1 MIDRHRSLIH
11 MLMSGLVGL
20 TLGLFI
26 GWWVWPV
33 EWTEAPSSGPPA
45 SAPAQQGD
53 APAAESEE
61 AGSSYTAF
69 VDLISQGLLYV
80 AALLLLVG
88 GVVIANQL
96 FRQSQGKPPPIQPFP
111 LPFGRRRSNQATA
124 PREARA
130 GPPPLAE
137 RPERQ
142 RRPSLDW
149 LRKGRPTLGHSAPD
163 EPVFTEQ
170 AGAARRPIEGSPDST
185 PTYRGATPGEPV
197 RQAGTASGADV
208 ASSRRDDVGATVDR
222 PERQTARPGTLAA
235 PRTAGDREQARPAL
249 AGDAEAAGRAFEEE
263 EVELPSENNAAGRD
277 DDVAPLESVALAEER
292 GEGEPGQVGMG
303 QTDPDPDELGGS
315 REDGEPELRE
325 TAVGPGEAEAGRAAE
340 LGGRDTGRDESLGR
354 SGGGLTAA
362 EEPAALPDRRMEAR
376 PVPDAGD
383 ETLESR
389 RGLSVPERAVHSS
402 RQQVGH
408 FEASYAFGTQSYDE
422 SFTINAADG
431 ELLGACGMGINES
444 VDRDA
449 ANTDQVRL
457 LDIWL
462 YDRSAVRSVS
472 QPLVSP
478 GFSSS
483 GLEDHAGSGGSES
496 APPLEVAPGLTFTLR
511 SDSIALECRIEGVTF
526 LEGEQGPMPFRSV
539 RASFDVYVSS

>member
-1 MIDRHRSLIH
+1 

-33 EWTEAPSSGPPA
+33 EWTEAPSSEPAA
-45 SAPAQQGD
+45 SAPSQQGEV
-53 APAAESEE
+53 PASGSDE

-96 FRQSQGKPPPIQPFP
+96 LRQSQGKPPPIQPFP
-111 LPFGRRRSNQATA
+111 LPFGRGRSNQATA

-130 GPPPLAE
+130 GPPSVAE
-137 RPERQ
+137 RPVRQ
-142 RRPSLDW
+142 RRPNLDW
-149 LRKGRPTLGHSAPD
+149 LRKGRPTGGHSAPN

-170 AGAARRPIEGSPDST
+170 AGTARRPIEGSPDT
-185 PTYRGATPGEPV
+185 PLSDSRETPGEPV
-197 RQAGTASGADV
+197 RQIGTASRADV
-208 ASSRRDDVGATVDR
+208 ASSRRADVDTTEDR
-222 PERQTARPGTLAA
+222 TERRAGRPGTLAA
-235 PRTAGDREQARPAL
+235 PRTAGDRTRGLPAL
-249 AGDAEAAGRAFEEE
+249 AGDTEAAGRADGDEN
-263 EVELPSENNAAGRD
+263 VELLSRGDAAEQD
-277 DDVAPLESVALAEER
+277 DDDTPNEPVALGVES
-292 GEGEPGQVGMG
+292 GEGVPGQVGTG
-303 QTDPDPDELGGS
+303 QPHSDLEELSGS
-315 REDGEPELRE
+315 RPDDEPGSLES
-325 TAVGPGEAEAGRAAE
+325 AVGPIRAETGPAAG
-340 LGGRDTGRDESLGR
+340 LGGPDAGRDESLAR
-354 SGGGLTAA
+354 SDGSLAA
-362 EEPAALPDRRMEAR
+362 PEDPAALPDRRMEAR
-376 PVPDAGD
+376 PISDAGG
-383 ETLESR
+383 ETLESGR
-389 RGLSVPERAVHSS
+389 DLSEPEQAVHSS
-402 RQQVGH
+402 RQQVGQ
-408 FEASYAFGTQSYDE
+408 FEASYAFGIQSYDE

-478 GFSSS
+478 GFSAS
-483 GLEDHAGSGGSES
+483 GLEDPAGSGGSET
-496 APPLEVAPGLTFTLR
+496 APPLEVAPGLTCTLR
-511 SDSIALECRIEGVTF
+511 SDGVELECRIESVTY
-526 LEGEQGPMPFRSV
+526 LEGEQAPLPFQSV
-539 RASFDVYVSS
+539 NARFEVYVSS

>member
-1 MIDRHRSLIH
+1 

-45 SAPAQQGD
+45 SAPAQQGE

-96 FRQSQGKPPPIQPFP
+96 LRQSQGKAPPIQPFP

-137 RPERQ
+137 RPVRQ
-142 RRPSLDW
+142 RRPSLGW
-149 LRKGRPTLGHSAPD
+149 LRKGRPTGGLSAPD

-170 AGAARRPIEGSPDST
+170 AGAARRPIEGSPDSPLT
-185 PTYRGATPGEPV
+185 DRGATPGEPG
-197 RQAGTASGADV
+197 RRPGTASKADV
-208 ASSRRDDVGATVDR
+208 ASRRRDDVGTTEDWSERQAGR
-222 PERQTARPGTLAA
+222 PETLAA
-235 PRTAGDREQARPAL
+235 PRAAGDREPARPAL
-249 AGDAEAAGRAFEEE
+249 AGEAEAAGRAYGEEDVEPTSKGDAAGQDDEDAPIESVSLEEE
-263 EVELPSENNAAGRD
+263 S
-277 DDVAPLESVALAEER
+277 S
-292 GEGEPGQVGMG
+292 EGEPGRVGKG
-303 QTDPDPDELGGS
+303 QPDPDLEELSGS
-315 REDGEPELRE
+315 RQDEEPGSRE
-325 TAVGPGEAEAGRAAE
+325 TAVGPMRAETGPAAG
-340 LGGRDTGRDESLGR
+340 LGDPDTGKNESLER
-354 SGGGLTAA
+354 SDGGLTAP
-362 EEPAALPDRRMEAR
+362 EDPVALPDRRMEAR
-376 PVPDAGD
+376 PIPDAGD
-383 ETLESR
+383 EILESG
-389 RGLSVPERAVHSS
+389 RGHSEPEQAIHSS
-402 RQQVGH
+402 RQRVGQ
-408 FEASYAFGTQSYDE
+408 FEASYAFGIQSYDE

-478 GFSSS
+478 GFSAS
-483 GLEDHAGSGGSES
+483 GLEDPAGSGGSES
-496 APPLEVAPGLTFTLR
+496 AYPLEVAPGLICTLR
-511 SDSIALECRIEGVTF
+511 SDGMELECRIESVTY
-526 LEGEQGPMPFRSV
+526 LEGEQAPLPFRSV
-539 RASFDVYVSS
+539 NARFDVYVSS

>member
-1 MIDRHRSLIH
+1 

-53 APAAESEE
+53 APAAESED

-96 FRQSQGKPPPIQPFP
+96 LRQSQGKPPPIQPFP

-137 RPERQ
+137 RPVSQ

-149 LRKGRPTLGHSAPD
+149 LRKGRPTGAQSAPV

-170 AGAARRPIEGSPDST
+170 AGVARRPIEGSPDSPLT
-185 PTYRGATPGEPV
+185 DSGATPVEPV
-197 RQAGTASGADV
+197 RRPGPVSGAGV
-208 ASSRRDDVGATVDR
+208 ASSRRDDAGTTEDR
-222 PERQTARPGTLAA
+222 TERQAGRPGTLAE
-235 PRTAGDREQARPAL
+235 PRAAGDREQTRPAL

-263 EVELPSENNAAGRD
+263 EVELPSEKDAAGRGD
-277 DDVAPLESVALAEER
+277 EDAPIVSVALEEESS
-292 GEGEPGQVGMG
+292 EGEQGQVGMG
-303 QTDPDPDELGGS
+303 QTDPQSDEFGGS
-315 REDGEPELRE
+315 REDEEPEIRE
-325 TAVGPGEAEAGRAAE
+325 TAVGPSQAEAGRAAE
-340 LGGRDTGRDESLGR
+340 LGSRDTGWDESLER
-354 SGGGLTAA
+354 SSGGLTAA
-362 EEPAALPDRRMEAR
+362 EDPVALPDRRMEAR
-376 PVPDAGD
+376 PTSDAGG

-389 RGLSVPERAVHSS
+389 RDLSEPEQAVHSS
-402 RQQVGH
+402 RQQVGQ
-408 FEASYAFGTQSYDE
+408 FEASYAFGIQSYDE

-449 ANTDQVRL
+449 ATTDQVRL

-496 APPLEVAPGLTFTLR
+496 APPLEVAPGLTCTLR
-511 SDSIALECRIEGVTF
+511 SDGIALECRIESVTF
-526 LEGEQGPMPFRSV
+526 MEGEQAPLPFRSV
-539 RASFDVYVSS
+539 RASFAVYVSS